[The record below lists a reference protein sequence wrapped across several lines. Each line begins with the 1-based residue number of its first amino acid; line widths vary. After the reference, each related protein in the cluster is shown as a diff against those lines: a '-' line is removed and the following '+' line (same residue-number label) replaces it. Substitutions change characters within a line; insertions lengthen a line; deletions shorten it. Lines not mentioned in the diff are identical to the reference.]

1 MKKLV
6 KTLAEFKKSKHGLKN
21 PEKADR
27 NKDGELSGWEVA
39 TGKAIGKSMEDEEE
53 VNEEIDT
60 YELELAEELLDEL
73 IEAVGSEEEVEAAA
87 KAAYEELKDAYES
100 NEIEMM
106 EEGIP
111 ENLAMSA
118 LIIKLVENGKLDPKK
133 ANDFIGDNAKD

>member
-39 TGKAIGKSMEDEEE
+39 TGKAIEKSVEDEE

-73 IEAVGSEEEVEAAA
+73 VEAVGSEEEVEAAA

-133 ANDFIGDNAKD
+133 ADAFIGDNADD

>member
-21 PEKADR
+21 PEKADLDK
-27 NKDGELSGWEVA
+27 NNELSKYEIKRA
-39 TGKAIGKSMEDEEE
+39 KAIENSMKNKN

-73 IEAVGSEEEVEAAA
+73 IEAVGSEEEVESAA
-87 KAAYEELKDAYES
+87 KEAYEDLKNAYEA

-106 EEGIP
+106 EEGVP

-118 LIIKLVENGKLDPKK
+118 LIIKLVEHGKLDPKK
-133 ANDFIGDNAKD
+133 ADDFIGDNAKD

>member
-21 PEKADR
+21 PEKADLDK
-27 NKDGELSGWEVA
+27 NNELSKYEIKRA
-39 TGKAIGKSMEDEEE
+39 KAIENSMKNKN

-60 YELELAEELLDEL
+60 YELELAEGLLDEL
-73 IEAVGSEEEVEAAA
+73 IEAVGSEEEVESAA
-87 KAAYEELKDAYES
+87 KEAYEDLKNAYEA

-106 EEGIP
+106 EEGVP

-118 LIIKLVENGKLDPKK
+118 LIIKLVERGKLDPKK
-133 ANDFIGDNAKD
+133 ADDFIGDNAED

>member
-6 KTLAEFKKSKHGLKN
+6 KTRAEFKKSKHGLKN
-21 PEKADR
+21 PEKADLDK
-27 NKDGELSGWEVA
+27 NNELSKYEIKRA
-39 TGKAIGKSMEDEEE
+39 KAIENSMKNKN

-73 IEAVGSEEEVEAAA
+73 IEAVGSEEEVESAA
-87 KAAYEELKDAYES
+87 KEAYEDLKNAYEA

-106 EEGIP
+106 EEGVP

-118 LIIKLVENGKLDPKK
+118 LIIKLVERGKLDPKK
-133 ANDFIGDNAKD
+133 ADDFIGDNAED

>member
-21 PEKADR
+21 PEKADLDK
-27 NKDGELSGWEVA
+27 NNELS
-39 TGKAIGKSMEDEEE
+39 KMENKN

-73 IEAVGSEEEVEAAA
+73 IEAVGSEEEVESAA
-87 KAAYEELKDAYES
+87 KEAYEDLKNAYEA

-106 EEGIP
+106 EEGVP

-118 LIIKLVENGKLDPKK
+118 LIIKLVERGKLDPKK
-133 ANDFIGDNAKD
+133 ADDFIGDNAED